1 MWFHVKD
8 APGSHVVVKS
18 SFPLTETT
26 IRTAAQLASHFSKM
40 RKSSSVAVDYL
51 EVRYLKKVPGKI
63 NSFVTYKNN
72 KTIYIDPDEDFVINL
87 RKK

>member
-1 MWFHVKD
+1 MK
-8 APGSHVVVKS
+8 KS
-18 SFPLTETT
+18 STVP
-26 IRTAAQLASHFSKM
+26 
-40 RKSSSVAVDYL
+40 VDYV